1 MTCLFMLFQY
11 LMMFLNLFDII
22 LCFNIYMDWWIKIL
36 FWLINHVLK
45 FLLMM
50 LGCLKGVCVFDFDEF
65 WNQSNI
71 AVGVWWLFLCCLCM
85 FLIPEFSLGLKV
97 FKESVLDWILM
108 FLLADKKTTVLKAE
122 ILYIFLIIRVYLLV
136 FFCSNLFVYYN
147 EVC

>member
-1 MTCLFMLFQY
+1 
-11 LMMFLNLFDII
+11 
-22 LCFNIYMDWWIKIL
+22 
-36 FWLINHVLK
+36 
-45 FLLMM
+45 
-50 LGCLKGVCVFDFDEF
+50 
-65 WNQSNI
+65 
-71 AVGVWWLFLCCLCM
+71 M

-122 ILYIFLIIRVYLLV
+122 ILYVFLIIRVYLLV